1 MRILRVETIAATTPP
16 LGTRESPTNQAKAPA
31 IPATTI
37 CRTQIFRSVN
47 NFTIRLNIEG
57 EFTPD
62 YDGYMLLTPSD
73 IPHLLRT
80 AKTVAV
86 VGISDKPERASYGV
100 ARYLLENSHFQLF
113 FVNPLLENVMG
124 QKVYKTLKEIPVHID
139 IVDVFRKPAD
149 CLAVLQESIEIG
161 AGAIWL
167 QLGISVPEVESQG
180 SDAGLSVVMDR
191 CIKIDYA
198 AL

>member
-1 MRILRVETIAATTPP
+1 MT
-16 LGTRESPTNQAKAPA
+16 
-31 IPATTI
+31 
-37 CRTQIFRSVN
+37 
-47 NFTIRLNIEG
+47 
-57 EFTPD
+57 
-62 YDGYMLLTPSD
+62 LTPSE
-73 IPHLLRT
+73 IPALLLA

-113 FVNPLLENVMG
+113 FVNPLLENVLG
-124 QKVYKTLKEIPVHID
+124 QKVYKSLKEIPAHID

-149 CLAVLQESIEIG
+149 CLQVLQESIEIG
-161 AGAIWL
+161 ANAIWL
-167 QLGISVPEVESQG
+167 QLGISVPEVGTRGEE
-180 SDAGLSVVMDR
+180 AGLKVVMDR